1 MSSPTLLSPGVP
13 TLPATTARCS
23 SLRFTCV
30 HVAFQ
35 SSTLPA
41 VLELLEQRGPG
52 PSLLFSSLAPW
63 EGRVLLELCL
73 APLEPLGRWY
83 LLLSGFLQL
92 LTCLPFAKSDKYF
105 QSVFLDLALVE
116 SGFVPL
122 TLLTLNIKDPCG
134 PTTSC
139 WGTLYN
145 TVSEEK
151 LTWQV
156 EMEEVFCLLKP

>member
-63 EGRVLLELCL
+63 EGGVLLELCL
-73 APLEPLGRWY
+73 VPLEPLGRWY

-116 SGFVPL
+116 RKPL
-122 TLLTLNIKDPCG
+122 CPSHIIDVEHQGPLWADDKLLGDTLQHC
-134 PTTSC
+134 
-139 WGTLYN
+139 
-145 TVSEEK
+145 
-151 LTWQV
+151 
-156 EMEEVFCLLKP
+156 